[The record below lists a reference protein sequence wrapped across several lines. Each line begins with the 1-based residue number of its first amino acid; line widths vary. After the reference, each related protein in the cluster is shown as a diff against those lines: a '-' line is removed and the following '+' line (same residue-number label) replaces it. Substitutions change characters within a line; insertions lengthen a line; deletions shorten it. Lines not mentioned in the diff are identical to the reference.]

1 MQLIVTESD
10 TKSNREKK
18 MEMWIN
24 SQRDNI
30 HNSPDSFHGNLT
42 WLLSMAEL
50 AEEIDL
56 IYEWNG
62 IQVEL
67 TSNKHLMPERRQPPT
82 KINEMRE
89 KEKVYVLIQVGRK
102 ESKSLKQLE

>member
-1 MQLIVTESD
+1 MTQRAKE
-10 TKSNREKK
+10 REKN
-18 MEMWIN
+18 EMWIN

-42 WLLSMAEL
+42 WLLSMAVL

-67 TSNKHLMPERRQPPT
+67 TSNKHLMPKHRQPPT
-82 KINEMRE
+82 KINDMQE
-89 KEKVYVLIQVGRK
+89 KEKVYVLIQVGIK
-102 ESKSLKQLE
+102 ATKTKNII